1 MSGVDA
7 VLALLDRQRQEGLHP
22 GAQLYVSLG
31 GEVVCDAAVGE
42 ASAGVPLRP
51 DHVTMWYSSTKPL
64 TAVAILQLVER
75 GELGLDDR
83 VGRYVA
89 GWASGKEACTLRHV
103 LTHMGG
109 FARAETF
116 DDDVSWDEAIARI
129 AAHPAEYEPGTRASY
144 HPTSGWK
151 VLGEIVRVVD
161 GRPIEAYLD
170 EEVMAPAGMADSWL
184 GIPLSDQERLGERL
198 APVHWT
204 GHVVPVVEDGE
215 LSMRP
220 YHVEEVH
227 DRPWHRAKVEPGGA
241 GRGPAA
247 DLGRFYESLLLDAG
261 ARLFRRPETVSL
273 LTACH
278 RVGIPDA
285 TFLAAVLPYGLGV
298 QVAGGI
304 SGRVGYRAFGH
315 GGMASSRGL
324 CDPVEGLVM
333 VLVCNGLPGPVANE
347 RRMNEVT
354 EAVYTAVCPNP
365 RGPRVAPAYLSA

>member
-1 MSGVDA
+1 MAAIDA
-7 VLALLDRQRQEGLHP
+7 VLALVDRQRSQGLHP

-42 ASAGVPLRP
+42 ARPGVPLRP
-51 DHVTMWYSSTKPL
+51 DHITMWYSATKPL
-64 TAVAILQLVER
+64 TAVAVLQLVER
-75 GELGLDDR
+75 GQLDLDDR
-83 VGRYVA
+83 VGRYVS
-89 GWASGKEACTLRHV
+89 GWGAGKEACTLRHV

-116 DDDVSWDEAIARI
+116 DADISWGEAIDRI
-129 AAHPAEYEPGTRASY
+129 AAHPAEYEPGTRAGY
-144 HPTSGWK
+144 HPTSGWN

-161 GRPIEAYLD
+161 GRPIEKYLAD
-170 EEVMAPAGMADSWL
+170 EVMRPAGMADSWL
-184 GIPLSDQERLGERL
+184 GIPVADQERLGDRL

-204 GHVVPVVEDGE
+204 GHLVPMVKDGE
-215 LSMRP
+215 LSMQP

-227 DRPWHRAKVEPGGA
+227 DRPWHRAKVAPGGS

-247 DLGRFYESLLLDAG
+247 DLGRFYEALVLDGG

-273 LTACH
+273 LSACH
-278 RVGIPDA
+278 RLGVPDS
-285 TFLAAVLPYGLGV
+285 TFLGAVLPYGLGV

-333 VLVCNGLPGPVANE
+333 VLVCNGLPGPVDND
-347 RRMNEVT
+347 RRMTQVT
-354 EAVYTAVCPNP
+354 EAVYAAVCPRP
-365 RGPRVAPAYLSA
+365 RGPRVAPTSALS

>member
-1 MSGVDA
+1 MTDIDT
-7 VLALLDRQRQEGLHP
+7 VLALLDQQREEGLHP

-31 GEVVCDAAVGE
+31 GEVVCDVAVGE
-42 ASAGVPLRP
+42 ARAGVPLRP
-51 DHVTMWYSSTKPL
+51 DHITMWYSSTKPL

-75 GELGLDDR
+75 GDLRLDDP

-89 GWASGKEACTLRHV
+89 GWGSGKEACTVRHV

-116 DDDVSWDEAIARI
+116 DEDLSWEAAIARI

-161 GRPIEAYLD
+161 SRPVEAYLD
-170 EEVMAPAGMADSWL
+170 DEVMRPAGMVDSWL
-184 GIPLSDQERLGERL
+184 GIPLADQERLAERL

-247 DLGRFYESLLLDAG
+247 DLGRFYEALLLDDAR
-261 ARLFRRPETVSL
+261 RLFRRPETVSL

-278 RVGIPDA
+278 RVGIPDT
-285 TFLAAVLPYGLGV
+285 TFLTAVLPYGLGV

-333 VLVCNGLPGPVANE
+333 VLVCNGLPGPVAND
-347 RRMNEVT
+347 RRMTEVT
-354 EAVYTAVCPNP
+354 DAVYAAVCPRP
-365 RGPRVAPAYLSA
+365 RSPRIAPGASFA